1 MLSLPLP
8 RHHDSLGAKYDIKDY
23 SFVCLVDRTGPYR
36 VEKVLWSLINVN
48 FIKQHIITSILSYLW
63 TSKEIIL
70 QKNETNAMVISIEW
84 Y

>member
-48 FIKQHIITSILSYLW
+48 FIK
-63 TSKEIIL
+63 
-70 QKNETNAMVISIEW
+70 
-84 Y
+84 